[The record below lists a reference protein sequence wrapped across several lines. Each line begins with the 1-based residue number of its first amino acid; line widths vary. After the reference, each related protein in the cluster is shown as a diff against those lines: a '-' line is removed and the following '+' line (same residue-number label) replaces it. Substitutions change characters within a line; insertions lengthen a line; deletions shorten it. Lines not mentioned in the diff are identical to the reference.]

1 MVSRNTYHE
10 RLIKREHHDEL
21 DAQELCERS
30 ASRELLFRQAV
41 KNQQAVQRDPICICF
56 KVNTCERDEQ
66 KAGRLRVGWY
76 ARYANAIHD
85 LDVRV
90 REVEV
95 EPAVLAE
102 DVVFLAD
109 DGDDRNDW

>member
-1 MVSRNTYHE
+1 MSRNTYHE
-10 RLIKREHHDEL
+10 RLIKRKHHDEF
-21 DAQELCERS
+21 DAQELRERS

-41 KNQQAVQRDPICICF
+41 EDQQAVQRDPICICF
-56 KVNTCERDEQ
+56 KVNTYERDEQ
-66 KAGRLRVGWY
+66 KAGGGLRWY
-76 ARYANAIHD
+76 ARYADAIHD